1 MKNILLF
8 GAGKSATSLID
19 YLLSNAP
26 RQKWHIT
33 VADHDLA
40 TIKSKTGKSY
50 YVTPAAIDIKDQT
63 ARQKLIQETDL
74 VISLLPPA
82 LHIFVAKDCLE
93 FKKNLLTA
101 SYIDPEV
108 KKLEPEIKKAGLLF
122 MYEMGLDPGIDH
134 MSAMKLIHSIE
145 KKGGQISAFRSYCG
159 GLISPESN
167 DNPWQY
173 KISWNARNVVLAG
186 SSGAVYREKG
196 KVKEIAYPQLF
207 DQTKTIHIPSLGK
220 LAYYPNRDSLGYM
233 SAYKLE
239 DIPTFIRA
247 TLRYPDF
254 CEGWSTLVKL
264 GLTDDVKKRQT
275 NDLSYFKWA
284 SQHIGGLDAK
294 LSNEE
299 NIANYL
305 GISAKSKIIRQLKYL
320 GLFSSEPIQL
330 GEQTNASVL
339 QQIMEAKLAMGTADK
354 DMIVMTHEIEFERR
368 GITTRLHSYMI
379 TLGEDHLRTAM
390 AKTVGLPLGIMAKL
404 LLQEKVSLTGLHI
417 PIMPDVYN
425 PVLKELEEFN
435 IRFDESFE

>member
-1 MKNILLF
+1 MKHILLF
-8 GAGKSATSLID
+8 GAGKSATCLID
-19 YLLSNAP
+19 YLLVNAP
-26 RQKWHIT
+26 RQKWHVT
-33 VADHDLA
+33 VADHDLML
-40 TIKSKTGKSY
+40 IKSKTGKSY
-50 YVTPAAIDIKDQT
+50 YVTPAAIDIKDQA
-63 ARQKLIQETDL
+63 ARQKLVQETDL
-74 VISLLPPA
+74 VISLLPPT
-82 LHIFVAKDCLE
+82 LHIFVAKDCLQ
-93 FKKNLLTA
+93 FGKNLLTA

-108 KKLEPEIKKAGLLF
+108 QKLEKEIEKAGLLF

-173 KISWNARNVVLAG
+173 KISWNARNVVTAG
-186 SSGAVYREKG
+186 SSGATYREKG
-196 KVKEIAYPQLF
+196 KVKEIPYEHLF

-239 DIPTFIRA
+239 EIPTFMRA

-264 GLTDDVKKRQT
+264 GLTDDKEKVQT
-275 NDLSYFKWA
+275 NDLTYFKWA
-284 SQHIGGLDAK
+284 SQHMKIDK
-294 LSNEE
+294 QLSNEE
-299 NIANYL
+299 NIANHL

-320 GLFSSEPIQL
+320 GLLNGEEINL

-339 QQIMEAKLAMGTADK
+339 QNIVESRLSMEQADK
-354 DMIVMTHEIEFERR
+354 DMIVMMHEIEFERR
-368 GITTRLHSYMI
+368 GMTTKLHSFMI
-379 TLGEDHLRTAM
+379 AQGEDNMRTAM

-404 LLQEKVSLTGLHI
+404 LLQDKFNLTGLHI
-417 PIMPDVYN
+417 PILPDIYN
-425 PVLKELEEFN
+425 PILKELEDYN
-435 IRFDESFE
+435 IRFEESFE

>member
-19 YLLSNAP
+19 YLVSNAP

-40 TIKSKTGKSY
+40 LIKSKTGKSY
-50 YVTPAAIDIKDQT
+50 YVTPAAIDIRDEAT
-63 ARQKLIQETDL
+63 RQKLIEETDL
-74 VISLLPPA
+74 VISLLPPP
-82 LHIFVAKDCLE
+82 LHIFVAKDCLQYR
-93 FKKNLLTA
+93 KNLLTA

-108 KKLEPEIKKAGLLF
+108 KKLEKEIADAGLLF

-159 GLISPESN
+159 GLVSPESN

-186 SSGAVYREKG
+186 NSGATYREKG
-196 KVKEIAYPQLF
+196 KVKEVPYQHLF
-207 DQTKTIHIPSLGK
+207 DQSKTIHIPSLGK
-220 LAYYPNRDSLGYM
+220 LAYYPNRDSLNYI
-233 SAYKLE
+233 SAYKLDE
-239 DIPTFIRA
+239 VPTFMRA

-264 GLTDDVKKRQT
+264 GLTDDTKKIQT
-275 NDLSYFKWA
+275 DNITYYEWA
-284 SQHIGGLDAK
+284 SQHLEHDTAI
-294 LSNEE
+294 SHEE

-305 GISAKSKIIRQLKYL
+305 GISAKSKILRQLKFL
-320 GLFSSEPIQL
+320 GLLNGDPIHL
-330 GEQTNASVL
+330 GEQTNASIL
-339 QQIMEAKLAMGTADK
+339 QHIVESKLSMETADK

-368 GITTRLHSYMI
+368 GMTTRLHSYMI
-379 TLGEDHLRTAM
+379 CQGDDSVRTAM
-390 AKTVGLPLGIMAKL
+390 SKTVGLPLGIMAKL
-404 LLQEKVSLTGLHI
+404 ILQDKVSLKGLQI
-417 PIMPDVYN
+417 PIAPEIYN

-435 IRFDESFE
+435 IRFEESFE

>member
-19 YLLSNAP
+19 YLVSNAP

-40 TIKSKTGKSY
+40 LIKSKTGKSY
-50 YVTPAAIDIKDQT
+50 YVTPAALDIRDEA

-74 VISLLPPA
+74 VISLLPAA
-82 LHIFVAKDCLE
+82 LHIFVAKDCLQ
-93 FKKNLLTA
+93 FRKSLLTA

-108 KKLEPEIKKAGLLF
+108 KKLEKEIEDAGLLF

-173 KISWNARNVVLAG
+173 KISWNARNIVLAG
-186 SSGAVYREKG
+186 NSGAIYREKG
-196 KVKEIAYPQLF
+196 KVKEIPYQHLF
-207 DQTKTIHIPSLGK
+207 DQSKTIHIPSLGK
-220 LAYYPNRDSLGYM
+220 LAYYANRDSLGYM
-233 SAYKLE
+233 NAYKLE
-239 DIPTFIRA
+239 DIPTFMRA

-264 GLTDDVKKRQT
+264 GLTDDVKKKQT
-275 NDLSYFKWA
+275 DDLTFYDWA
-284 SQHIGGLDAK
+284 SQHIDKDPK
-294 LSNEE
+294 LSHDE
-299 NIANYL
+299 NLANYL
-305 GISAKSKIIRQLKYL
+305 GISAKSKILRQLKFL
-320 GLFSSEPIQL
+320 GLLNDEPIHL
-330 GEQTNASVL
+330 GEQTNASIL
-339 QQIMEAKLAMGTADK
+339 QHIIESKLGMEANDK

-368 GITTRLHSYMI
+368 GMNTRLHSYMI
-379 TLGEDHLRTAM
+379 ALGEDSLRTAM
-390 AKTVGLPLGIMAKL
+390 AKTVGLPLGIMTKL
-404 LLQEKVSLTGLHI
+404 LMQEKISLTGLKI
-417 PIMPDVYN
+417 PIMPEVYN
-425 PVLKELEEFN
+425 PVLKELEDYN
-435 IRFDESFE
+435 IRFEESFE

>member
-19 YLLSNAP
+19 YLVSNAP

-40 TIKSKTGKSY
+40 LIKSKTGKSY
-50 YVTPAAIDIKDQT
+50 YVTPAAIDIRDE
-63 ARQKLIQETDL
+63 ASRQKLIQETDL
-74 VISLLPPA
+74 VISLLPA
-82 LHIFVAKDCLE
+82 QLHILVAKDCLQ
-93 FKKNLLTA
+93 FSKNLLTA

-108 KKLEPEIKKAGLLF
+108 KKLEKEIEDAGLLF

-159 GLISPESN
+159 GLVSPESN

-173 KISWNARNVVLAG
+173 KISWNARNIVLAG
-186 SSGAVYREKG
+186 NSGATYREKG
-196 KVKEIAYPQLF
+196 KTKEVSYQHLF
-207 DQTKTIHIPSLGK
+207 DQSKTIHIPSLGK
-220 LAYYPNRDSLGYM
+220 LAYYPNRDSLNYI

-239 DIPTFIRA
+239 EVPTFMRA

-254 CEGWSTLVKL
+254 CEGWGTLVKL
-264 GLTDDVKKRQT
+264 GLTDDTKKIQT
-275 NDLSYFKWA
+275 DNMTFYEWT
-284 SQHIGGLDAK
+284 SQHIDQDT
-294 LSNEE
+294 SISHEE

-305 GISAKSKIIRQLKYL
+305 GISAKSKILRQLKFL
-320 GLFSSEPIQL
+320 GLLNSETIHL

-339 QQIMEAKLAMGTADK
+339 QHIVESKLGMEVTDK

-368 GITTRLHSYMI
+368 GMSTRLHSYMI
-379 TLGEDHLRTAM
+379 AQGEDNIRTAM

-404 LLQEKVSLTGLHI
+404 ILQDKVTLKGLHI
-417 PIMPDVYN
+417 PITPDIYN

-435 IRFDESFE
+435 IRFEESFE